1 MLGKDRI
8 KEADSNVKSYLS
20 EGLLKKAQINRQI
33 MGVLLRNAEESLK
46 VAGEINQQKISDLWV
61 IVCSYYSMYYY
72 ANAVLLSLGYK
83 VGEKIVHKVTS
94 DALIVYVRGKLK
106 ESLIEEYEEA
116 KEEALNL
123 AGMKADSLIE
133 SFEFE
138 RNKRS
143 LIQYKTIEIEK
154 HSKAKTSLQ
163 RAKEFAKEMK
173 KLLIDSTFAANE

>member
-1 MLGKDRI
+1 MLDKDRI
-8 KEADSNVKSYLS
+8 KKAQDNARSYLE
-20 EGLLKKAQINRQI
+20 EGLLKKTTANKQVMKIF
-33 MGVLLRNAEESLK
+33 LRNSKESLRVAEE
-46 VAGEINQQKISDLWV
+46 VYQKDLSELWV

-72 ANAVLLSLGYK
+72 ANAVLLQLGYK

-94 DALIVYVRGKLK
+94 DAMIVYVRGKLK
-106 ESLIEEYEEA
+106 ESLLEEYEQT

-154 HSKAKTSLQ
+154 QSKAKTSLQ
-163 RAKEFAKEMK
+163 RAKEFAKEMD
-173 KLLIDSTFAANE
+173 KLLI